1 MFSEMFSECSTS
13 QYHNLDNNEKQEY
26 KILRKITVSAT
37 SSCFSSNLVDLN
49 KFLSFE
55 LAACLLSL
63 AKAVNFL
70 QKSNEPNLAA
80 ETIAK
85 IAKEKSCRDHD
96 SDNQIENK

>member
-1 MFSEMFSECSTS
+1 MKNKSIKYYARSLF
-13 QYHNLDNNEKQEY
+13 QQLP
-26 KILRKITVSAT
+26 LA
-37 SSCFSSNLVDLN
+37 FSSNLVDLN

-55 LAACLLSL
+55 LAAFLLSL